1 MPDAQ
6 PRIASNTAAA
16 GTSSRALSNDEE
28 RLVKASPTGHG
39 LLATLLLLA
48 FTGVASAK
56 PIDCWVGVRNGLDF
70 SGKQERIYGPME
82 LPSMKN
88 LGGFDWNGVIE
99 SLEVGPGAEVT
110 LFRSE
115 NFVVPEGPRYHAL

>member
-1 MPDAQ
+1 MDNAEAVGMPDAQ

-16 GTSSRALSNDEE
+16 GTSSRALSKDEE

-56 PIDCWVGVRNGLDF
+56 SIDCWVGVRNGPDF
-70 SGKQERIYGPME
+70 SDKLERIYGPVE
-82 LPSMKN
+82 LPSLEN
-88 LGGFDWNGVIE
+88 PGV
-99 SLEVGPGAEVT
+99 LVGT
-110 LFRSE
+110 T
-115 NFVVPEGPRYHAL
+115 